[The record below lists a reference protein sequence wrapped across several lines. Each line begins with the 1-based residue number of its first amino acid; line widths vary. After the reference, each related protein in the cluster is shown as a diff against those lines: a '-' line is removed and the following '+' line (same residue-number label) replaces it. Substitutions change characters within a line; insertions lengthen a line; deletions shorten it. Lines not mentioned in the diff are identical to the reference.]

1 MVLTVRQRNALKNA
15 PPKTRSSLLRNFN
28 SQTAKVRTQKLPQ
41 RRPTQP
47 PRQVVAKVP
56 RPLRMERHPLNAFN
70 NIHLPLPERTAP
82 YIVTSLVE
90 SLEISTASY
99 GQVVIVAQRSGYDPE
114 FNLGPVTDYIA
125 IAYNAADT
133 VDKAD
138 SSLLTPLKVARHK
151 LADGLPR
158 VTASTYLSLK
168 HRLHNLSAHVECL
181 GTTGAGMP
189 PGDTFIGRVTMAE
202 TGSTSSA
209 FRNNESYYDA
219 FVDKART
226 VGNLRSVTNAALQ
239 RQPVTIHAVVAEPVR
254 YNEWS
259 DLYIPSTST
268 SINSLDMWPGLTPLI
283 WYIPPQIGTSV
294 VSFRMNIAM
303 QFCSRHPDVLVARAN
318 HRQFEPSTHTA
329 WNAAV
334 SSVEDVGEAV
344 GVYNVGRAFVS
355 AVL

>member
-1 MVLTVRQRNALKNA
+1 
-15 PPKTRSSLLRNFN
+15 
-28 SQTAKVRTQKLPQ
+28 
-41 RRPTQP
+41 
-47 PRQVVAKVP
+47 VAKVP

-82 YIVTSLVE
+82 YITTSLVE
-90 SLEISTASY
+90 SLEVSTASY

-125 IAYNAADT
+125 IVYNAADT

-138 SSLLTPLKVARHK
+138 SALLTPLKVARHK

-158 VTASTYLSLK
+158 GYNSTYFSLK
-168 HRLHNLSAHVECL
+168 HRLHNLSARIECL

-189 PGDTFIGRVTMAE
+189 PGDTFVGRVTMAE

-209 FRNNESYYDA
+209 FRNASTYYDA
-219 FVDKART
+219 FVDKARS
-226 VGNLRSVTNAALQ
+226 VGVLRSITNASLQ
-239 RQPVTIHAVVAEPVR
+239 RRPLTMHAIVAEPER
-254 YNEWS
+254 YKEWS
-259 DLYIPSTST
+259 DLYIPPASAG
-268 SINSLDMWPGLTPLI
+268 INALDTWPGLTPLI
-283 WYIPPQIGTSV
+283 WYIPPQIGDSV

-318 HRQFEPSTHTA
+318 HRQQEPSTHSA

-334 SSVEDVGEAV
+334 SSVEDIGEAI
-344 GVYNVGRAFVS
+344 GAYDVGRVVA
-355 AVL
+355 AVVA